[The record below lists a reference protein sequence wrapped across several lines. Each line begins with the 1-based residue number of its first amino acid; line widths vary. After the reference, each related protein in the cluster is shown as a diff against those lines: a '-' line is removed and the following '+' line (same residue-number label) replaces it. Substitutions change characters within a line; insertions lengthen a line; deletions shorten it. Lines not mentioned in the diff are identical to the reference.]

1 VQAVGPPTIG
11 EISGLKP
18 AYFSIYLH
26 ILLVGCAFVKAA
38 KPSEAKNARKSGLFF
53 FNIRNKEL

>member
-1 VQAVGPPTIG
+1 MSKQTTPRNR
-11 EISGLKP
+11 EISEFKP

-38 KPSEAKNARKSGLFF
+38 KPSEAKNAQKSGLFF
-53 FNIRNKEL
+53 INIRNKEL

>member
-1 VQAVGPPTIG
+1 MVRA
-11 EISGLKP
+11 

-38 KPSEAKNARKSGLFF
+38 KPIEAKNTRKLGLFYF
-53 FNIRNKEL
+53 INQN

>member
-1 VQAVGPPTIG
+1 
-11 EISGLKP
+11 LKP

-53 FNIRNKEL
+53 INIRNKEL